1 MQHLRNRAA
10 AALHQALR
18 GGGDGQPLLQQRGGQ
33 QGPHRANAHIVNARG
48 VLGLWASVKAKCFFD
63 FANIV
68 DKI

>member
-1 MQHLRNRAA
+1 
-10 AALHQALR
+10 
-18 GGGDGQPLLQQRGGQ
+18 LQQRGGQ